1 MPAKILVVE
10 DDPGI
15 RMLVA
20 STLKSAGLTVLEAR
34 DGVEAMDFVPE
45 ADLVV
50 LDVGLPRQSGWEV
63 LEAIRQN
70 FGQLPVLMLTGH
82 ADETNR
88 VRGLESGADDY
99 LTKPFSVRELA
110 ARVKA
115 LLRRSG
121 RLGLIV
127 MGSLKLSP
135 GSREAW
141 LDNDTLHLTPL
152 EFDLLMTL
160 AQAPGRIF
168 SREELLV
175 RHWGA
180 EYEGTERVVDIYVGR
195 LRKKLLTESDRLETV
210 WGQGYRLR
218 GD

>member
-1 MPAKILVVE
+1 MPAKVLVVE

-20 STLKSAGLTVLEAR
+20 TALKRAGFAVLEAR

-50 LDVGLPRQSGWEV
+50 LDVGLPRKSGWEV

-70 FGQLPVLMLTGH
+70 FGQLPVLITGH
-82 ADETNR
+82 SDEASR

-127 MGSLKLSP
+127 VGSLKLSP
-135 GSREAW
+135 NSREAW
-141 LDNDTLHLTPL
+141 LGKDTLHLTPL

-175 RHWGA
+175 RHWGP
-180 EYEGTERVVDIYVGR
+180 EYEGTKRVVDIYISR
-195 LRKKLLTESDRLETV
+195 LRKKLLAESDRLETV

-218 GD
+218 SD